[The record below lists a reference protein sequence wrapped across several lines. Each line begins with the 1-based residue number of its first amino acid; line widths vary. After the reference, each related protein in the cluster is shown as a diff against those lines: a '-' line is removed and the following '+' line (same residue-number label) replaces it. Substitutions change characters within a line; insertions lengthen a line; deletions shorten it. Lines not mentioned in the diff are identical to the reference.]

1 MQILLV
7 FILLC
12 PFWVC
17 SAENTSLII
26 SENVL
31 SSDEAKKL
39 HIHRLVDGNSENL
52 DDSWVVLMYP
62 EVDQHGQPIS
72 ELCISINS
80 GPKKLASLCAAINK
94 SEISGFNRSDFEIGE
109 SVSVSADF
117 TYGAASY
124 TLQNVLLLE
133 SEDYESFK
141 ERYNKRGDPEND

>member
-12 PFWVC
+12 PFWIC

-31 SSDEAKKL
+31 SSDQANKL

-62 EVDQHGQPIS
+62 EVDQQGQSIS

-109 SVSVSADF
+109 GVSVSADF
-117 TYGAASY
+117 TYGAVRY

-141 ERYNKRGDPEND
+141 ERYNKPGDPEND

>member
-31 SSDEAKKL
+31 SSDEANKL

-52 DDSWVVLMYP
+52 DDSWIILMYP
-62 EVDQHGQPIS
+62 EVDQQGQLIS

-109 SVSVSADF
+109 SVSVSANF
-117 TYGAASY
+117 IYGAASY

-141 ERYNKRGDPEND
+141 ERYNKRDDPEND

>member
-17 SAENTSLII
+17 SAENTSLVI

-62 EVDQHGQPIS
+62 EVDQQGQSIT

-80 GPKKLASLCAAINK
+80 GPKKLASLCSAINK

-109 SVSVSADF
+109 GVSVSADF
-117 TYGAASY
+117 TYGAVRY

-141 ERYNKRGDPEND
+141 ERYNKPGDPEND

>member
-1 MQILLV
+1 MQKFLV

-39 HIHRLVDGNSENL
+39 HIHRLVDGTSENW
-52 DDSWVVLMYP
+52 DDSWVVLIYP
-62 EVDQHGQPIS
+62 EVDQQGQPIS
-72 ELCISINS
+72 GLCISINS

-117 TYGAASY
+117 IYGAASY

>member
-17 SAENTSLII
+17 SAENTSLVI

-31 SSDEAKKL
+31 SSDQANKL

-62 EVDQHGQPIS
+62 EVDQQGQSIT

-80 GPKKLASLCAAINK
+80 GPKKLASLCSAINK

-109 SVSVSADF
+109 GVSVSADF
-117 TYGAASY
+117 TYGAVRY

-141 ERYNKRGDPEND
+141 ERYNKPGDPEND

>member
-31 SSDEAKKL
+31 SSDQANKL

-62 EVDQHGQPIS
+62 EVDQQGQSIT

-80 GPKKLASLCAAINK
+80 GPKKLASLCSAINK

-109 SVSVSADF
+109 GVSVSADF
-117 TYGAASY
+117 TYGAVRY

-141 ERYNKRGDPEND
+141 ERYNKPGDPEND